1 MRGGVALPRIYNKE
15 LCDVTK
21 LRILLYRTA
30 LMLLVLL
37 LSVACRDYDQEL
49 PTEEQPMDILSR
61 FNAEGKAWLSLNL
74 RLPTNMTRSEFADG
88 DGAEYAV
95 KTLMLVLFHGSSTD
109 TEDELTVASTY
120 DVGYTPVPDMHH
132 QITEHSTATIQIT
145 NSNIRNSDQLYILA
159 IANAS
164 PSIAEGATFANVKAM
179 TLSNLT
185 TTISG
190 TEYFVMTN
198 SPLASANDGTG
209 NVTTLT
215 KIDPTLFAPTE
226 EDALTKPAGYVFL
239 ERMAAKVTTKLDNGL
254 DMHIKGN
261 ADIDFSAS
269 DFHYSLFNYNTDS
282 RLVRNMD
289 ATWLPYNA
297 TTKRFVESAALPNG
311 MYRTYRAT
319 DVNYSG
325 KSGLTASMKG
335 WKSMGESDYCAENT
349 FSVDYMTDDH
359 STSVLIALQLNGGNP
374 FYTTSVTGSDVIYQ
388 MPANGLT
395 EDGTSASE
403 TFARRLSNKVASAK
417 TIDEYLR
424 EWLMET
430 NNGFRNW
437 VNQYAAG
444 EPKHVNITVESKDK
458 DFGLTDAKV
467 LSVTQTARA
476 AGSAG
481 ANAFDALNL
490 KTYCDNNIKIQFY
503 EHGWCYYRVL
513 IRHFNDTQT
522 PWSSTASMSSNTPSV
537 VYGGDEASYL
547 GRYGIVRN
555 NWYNLNIN
563 SVTHVGSPI
572 IPPLMTDADDK
583 VEQLLNVTLQI
594 SGWEGHKQNL

>member
-1 MRGGVALPRIYNKE
+1 M
-15 LCDVTK
+15 
-21 LRILLYRTA
+21 
-30 LMLLVLL
+30 
-37 LSVACRDYDQEL
+37 
-49 PTEEQPMDILSR
+49 
-61 FNAEGKAWLSLNL
+61 
-74 RLPTNMTRSEFADG
+74 
-88 DGAEYAV
+88 
-95 KTLMLVLFHGSSTD
+95 
-109 TEDELTVASTY
+109 
-120 DVGYTPVPDMHH
+120 
-132 QITEHSTATIQIT
+132 
-145 NSNIRNSDQLYILA
+145 
-159 IANAS
+159 
-164 PSIAEGATFANVKAM
+164 
-179 TLSNLT
+179 
-185 TTISG
+185 
-190 TEYFVMTN
+190 
-198 SPLASANDGTG
+198 
-209 NVTTLT
+209 
-215 KIDPTLFAPTE
+215 
-226 EDALTKPAGYVFL
+226 
-239 ERMAAKVTTKLDNGL
+239 TTKLDNGL

-311 MYRTYRAT
+311 MYRTYWAT

-325 KSGLTASMKG
+325 KTGLTASMKG
-335 WKSMGESDYCAENT
+335 WKPMGESDYCAENT

-374 FYTTSVTGSDVIYQ
+374 FYTTSVTGSDIIYQ
-388 MPANGLT
+388 MPAN
-395 EDGTSASE
+395 EVSEEGTSASE

-458 DFGLTDAKV
+458 DFGLTDAKITA
-467 LSVTQTARA
+467 VTQTARA
-476 AGSAG
+476 SSTEG
-481 ANAFDALNL
+481 ANAFDALHL
-490 KTYCDNNIKIQFY
+490 KDYFDNNITLRFY

-513 IRHFNDTQT
+513 IRHFNDTQAL
-522 PWSSTASMSSNTPSV
+522 WSSTASMTDDTPAM
-537 VYGGDEASYL
+537 VYGGNASSYL
-547 GRYGIVRN
+547 GRYGVVRN

-563 SVTHVGSPI
+563 SVTHIGLPI
-572 IPPLMTDADDK
+572 IPPLTTDADDK

-594 SGWEGHKQNL
+594 SGWEGHEQEL